1 MSEARLEVQQ
11 SQKLSQVMTTALRLL
26 SFDLQEMSEYMAR
39 QIQENP
45 SLEYVPP
52 LRSPQD
58 FAQKVRVHYST
69 ALDDP
74 DRDPGELPAPE
85 TAYADLEQ
93 QLRLMG
99 LDRNVRHLAVR
110 MLHMLNARGYFTQDL
125 DEFAVETGVPL
136 SLVKS
141 ALHAIQSL
149 EPAGIGAR
157 DIEECLSLQ
166 LAQRGNVDPLC
177 YDLIKSY
184 LLEIS
189 KGNFRQI
196 ARETGATIAHV
207 QQCVDIV
214 RTLTPIPCILREE
227 SSQYI
232 MPEFSVE
239 SDAQGELTIV
249 FHNDYYPTFRAD
261 PTFLRLTE
269 TLNGQEKAWAR
280 KMIESTSQLIRA
292 IETRQST
299 IEKVAHIIVREQRP
313 FFLGQYSLLPLRC
326 DTVAQELGVH
336 ESTVYRAI
344 QNKYLYCAR
353 GTFPLQHFFQREYS
367 GGTSAA
373 RVKDI
378 IRELCASDPKLSD
391 RRITEI
397 LEQRGISLS
406 RRTVAKYRFQ
416 MDITSSFERKN
427 NGKE

>member
-1 MSEARLEVQQ
+1 MPETRLEAQQ
-11 SQKLSQVMTTALRLL
+11 TQKLSQTMATSLRLL
-26 SFDLQEMSEYMAR
+26 AFDLQEMSEYMAR

-52 LRSPQD
+52 VRSPQD
-58 FAQKVRVHYST
+58 FARNVRIHYSS
-69 ALDDP
+69 AADDP
-74 DRDPGELPAPE
+74 DRDPGETAAPE

-93 QLRLMG
+93 QLRLAE
-99 LDRNVRHLAVR
+99 LDRDTRHLAVR

-125 DEFAVETGVPL
+125 DEFALETGVALP
-136 SLVKS
+136 LVKS

-166 LAQRGNVDPLC
+166 LAQREQVDPLC

-189 KGNFRQI
+189 RGNYRLI

-207 QQCVDIV
+207 RQCVEVI

-227 SSQYI
+227 TSQYI

-239 SDAQGELTIV
+239 SDAQGVLTIV

-261 PTFLRLTE
+261 PTFLRLAD
-269 TLNGQEKAWAR
+269 TLSGQEKAWAR
-280 KMIESTSQLIRA
+280 KMIDSTSQLIRA
-292 IETRQST
+292 IETRQET
-299 IEKVAHIIVREQRP
+299 IEKVANIIVREQKA

-326 DTVAQELGVH
+326 DTVAGELGVH

-353 GTFPLQHFFQREYS
+353 GTFPLQHFFQREYA

-373 RVKDI
+373 RVKEI
-378 IRELCASDPKLSD
+378 IRELCADDPKLSD
-391 RRITEI
+391 RLITER
-397 LEQRGISLS
+397 LEQRGIRLS
-406 RRTVAKYRFQ
+406 RRTVAKYRSQ
-416 MDITSSFERKN
+416 MAITSSFERN
-427 NGKE
+427 NHQ